1 MIQAESWRIGKS
13 RHKRG
18 LRRIGSAALRLTAI
32 LALALDSANMAAA
45 SDSAAIA
52 WKNAQQFVPG
62 LSKDVVDSACREGSV
77 MLYSLVLQ
85 NNPEDVLSR
94 FRQLFPCVVLKTFT
108 GSSGVLA
115 QRYSS
120 EFQAGV
126 RLADAVMNSS
136 PQVGDAMADKKMLA
150 HWTPPTGVL
159 IPEMW
164 KNEGYWYALGL
175 GPLGVAWN
183 TQLVDARQKA
193 WLENLKSWDQLP
205 SAPFSS
211 SVAIVNVRA
220 GGTSQL
226 PLYFMTQ
233 KYGASF
239 VQKVAA
245 LKPSLFSGV
254 NPLVERLAAGEFAL
268 ALGVPCDTSVASQW
282 LNGAPVQWIY
292 PEPALAVPY
301 FMAINAMAPHPNA
314 ARLLEA
320 WSLSADGQTAWVN
333 GAGFAPVGPA
343 AHDQRRYSKESWYK
357 LPRNYYNADWHAI
370 SEQLNAEIASFDKSF
385 GR

>member
-1 MIQAESWRIGKS
+1 MIQVKRSRIAGA
-13 RHKRG
+13 RRQRG
-18 LRRIGSAALRLTAI
+18 AQGVGSAVLKRVTLA
-32 LALALDSANMAAA
+32 ALALGCA
-45 SDSAAIA
+45 SAAMADTAAVA

-62 LSKDVVDSACREGSV
+62 LSKEVVDGACREGSV

-85 NNPEDVLSR
+85 NNPQDVLSR
-94 FRQLFPCVVLKTFT
+94 FTQLFPCVALKTFT

-126 RLADAVMNSS
+126 HLADAVMNSS
-136 PQVGDAMADKKMLA
+136 PQVGDDMADKKMLA
-150 HWTPPTGVL
+150 QWTPPTGTL
-159 IPEMW
+159 IPDMW
-164 KNEGYWYALGL
+164 KKEGYWYALGL
-175 GPLGVAWN
+175 GPLGIAWN

-193 WLENLKSWDQLP
+193 WLDNLKRWEQLP
-205 SAPFSS
+205 SAPFAG

-233 KYGASF
+233 EYGAPF

-268 ALGVPCDTSVASQW
+268 AIGVPCDTSVAAQW

-301 FMAINAMAPHPNA
+301 FMAINSMAPHPNA

-333 GAGFAPVGPA
+333 GAGFAPVSPA
-343 AHDQRRYSKESWYK
+343 ARDQRRYSKEPWYK
-357 LPRNYYNADWHAI
+357 LPRTYYRADWHAI
-370 SEQLNAEIASFDKSF
+370 SAQLNAEIASFDKSF